1 MKLLLILDSVEYP
14 LAPNPVLARRV
25 AVCLA
30 QRGAR
35 SRSSGT
41 LGRRDPSP
49 AVPGCRQFPLAF
61 ADEREMNRALEF
73 GQSGGTPV
81 PPAPGSPVPPPSA
94 AIAAV
99 RQLALKRPRRVTAAR
114 GEIERLDRLYHYDA
128 AVAVAAPTRAASLW
142 RALLRRAQ
150 GQLADGPLC
159 SQPSYA
165 PRRLGK
171 RTRAGPI
178 HGPHFCRAHR
188 CRRFCSRRAAGRTR
202 RQNAGGR
209 LSRSC
214 PSHGPKASPCPARSR
229 CVFAGSLYP
238 QLRTPHFALELFAA
252 LDLPDV
258 ELSFLGGGWQNYPAC
273 LLPPYYDILGDR
285 LTVTGPVPP
294 CRRPPPLPGPMCCSA
309 WAMGSTIRSPAS
321 CLITSPP
328 ASPSCTWQS
337 SKPIPVLLIWKNG
350 LWPVLV
356 QESEGVTPQVLARC
370 AFLRE
375 KGRLRLPFAEAARL
389 YPENT
394 PEHAVSLFERAFAAP
409 DPMPKSL

>member
-30 QRGAR
+30 QRGHAVDLLELWD
-35 SRSSGT
+35 GET
-41 LGRRDPSP
+41 PPPS
-49 AVPGCRQFPLAF
+49 VPGCRQFPLAF

-81 PPAPGSPVPPPSA
+81 PLRLARLCRRPSA
-94 AIAAV
+94 ALAAV

-114 GEIERLDRLYHYDA
+114 REIERLDRLYHYDA
-128 AVAVAAPTRAASLW
+128 AVAVAAPYAGSFALAGAAFGGRKASW
-142 RALLRRAQ
+142 QMDPYAANR
-150 GQLADGPLC
+150 
-159 SQPSYA
+159 SYA
-165 PRRLGK
+165 APGAWEKELELG
-171 RTRAGPI
+171 RSMGHIFTAPT
-178 HGPHFCRAHR
+178 
-188 CRRFCSRRAAGRTR
+188 AAGDFAPGAPLAALAAKMQVVDFPGLVPPTA
-202 RQNAGGR
+202 QSKPVPGAP
-209 LSRSC
+209 L
-214 PSHGPKASPCPARSR
+214 R

-252 LDLPDV
+252 LDLTDV
-258 ELSFLGGGWQNYPAC
+258 QLSFLGGGWQNYPAC

-285 LTVTGPVPP
+285 LTVAGPVPP
-294 CRRPPPLPGPMCCSA
+294 SQAAAALAGADVLLSLGNGVDNQVPSKLFDYL
-309 WAMGSTIRSPAS
+309 AS
-321 CLITSPP
+321 G
-328 ASPSCTWQS
+328 
-337 SKPIPVLLIWKNG
+337 KPILHLAKLQSDPCLAYLEK
-350 LWPVLV
+350 WPLACIV
-356 QESEGVTPQVLARC
+356 QESEGVTPQVLARVC

-409 DPMPKSL
+409 

>member
-30 QRGAR
+30 QRGHAVDLLELWD
-35 SRSSGT
+35 GET
-41 LGRRDPSP
+41 PPP

-81 PPAPGSPVPPPSA
+81 PLRLARLCRRPSA

-128 AVAVAAPTRAASLW
+128 AVAVAAPYAGSLALAGAAFGGRKASW
-142 RALLRRAQ
+142 QMDPYAANR
-150 GQLADGPLC
+150 
-159 SQPSYA
+159 SYA
-165 PRRLGK
+165 APGAWEKELELG
-171 RTRAGPI
+171 RSMDHIFAAPT
-178 HGPHFCRAHR
+178 
-188 CRRFCSRRAAGRTR
+188 AAGDFAPGAPLAALAAKMQVVGFPGLVPPTA
-202 RQNAGGR
+202 QSKPVPGAP
-209 LSRSC
+209 L
-214 PSHGPKASPCPARSR
+214 R

-294 CRRPPPLPGPMCCSA
+294 LQAAAALAGADVLLSLGNGVDNQVPSKLFDYL
-309 WAMGSTIRSPAS
+309 AS
-321 CLITSPP
+321 G
-328 ASPSCTWQS
+328 
-337 SKPIPVLLIWKNG
+337 KPILHLAKLQTDPCLAYLEK
-350 LWPVLV
+350 WPLACIV
-356 QESEGVTPQVLARC
+356 QESEGVTPQVLARVR

-409 DPMPKSL
+409 

>member
-25 AVCLA
+25 AACLA
-30 QRGAR
+30 QRGHAVDLLELWD
-35 SRSSGT
+35 GET
-41 LGRRDPSP
+41 PPP
-49 AVPGCRQFPLAF
+49 AVPGCRQFRLAF
-61 ADEREMNRALEF
+61 SDEREMNRALEF

-81 PPAPGSPVPPPSA
+81 PLRLARLCRRPSA

-99 RQLALKRPRRVTAAR
+99 RQLAFKRPRRVTAAR

-128 AVAVAAPTRAASLW
+128 AVAVAAPYAGSFALAGAAFGGRKASW
-142 RALLRRAQ
+142 QMDPYAANR
-150 GQLADGPLC
+150 
-159 SQPSYA
+159 SYA
-165 PRRLGK
+165 APGAWKKELELG
-171 RTRAGPI
+171 RSMDHIFAAPT
-178 HGPHFCRAHR
+178 
-188 CRRFCSRRAAGRTR
+188 AAGDFAPGAPLAALAAKMQVVDFPGLVPPTA
-202 RQNAGGR
+202 QSKPVPGAP
-209 LSRSC
+209 L
-214 PSHGPKASPCPARSR
+214 R

-273 LLPPYYDILGDR
+273 LLPPYYDILDDR

-294 CRRPPPLPGPMCCSA
+294 PQAAAALAGADVLLSLGNGVDNQVPSKLFDYL
-309 WAMGSTIRSPAS
+309 AS
-321 CLITSPP
+321 G
-328 ASPSCTWQS
+328 
-337 SKPIPVLLIWKNG
+337 KPILHLAKLQTDPCLAYLEK
-350 LWPVLV
+350 WPLACIV
-356 QESEGVTPQVLARC
+356 QESEGITPQVLTRVH

-375 KGRLRLPFAEAARL
+375 KGRLSLPFAESARL

-409 DPMPKSL
+409 